1 MEWDFEAGLMFC
13 GPAMTLRAYCHPDN
27 FKGATNILFHQRADG
42 TFEDVSRVAGIADP
56 TGKGLGVAFAD
67 FDNDGWMDVF
77 VANDSVR
84 QSLYRNKRDGSFE
97 DVAITQ
103 VPLTTR
109 MVNFRWDGR

>member
-1 MEWDFEAGLMFC
+1 
-13 GPAMTLRAYCHPDN
+13 
-27 FKGATNILFHQRADG
+27 
-42 TFEDVSRVAGIADP
+42 
-56 TGKGLGVAFAD
+56 
-67 FDNDGWMDVF
+67 MDVF

-97 DVAITQ
+97 DAAVIQ